1 MLLNSLSLRLYDVQM
16 IIQCNACSLEYVITA
31 DAVATAV
38 LAAAVLAVAVANTM
52 AATEYNNQKQA

>member
-1 MLLNSLSLRLYDVQM
+1 M

-31 DAVATAV
+31 DAVATAA

-52 AATEYNNQKQA
+52 AATEYNNQNKRNSCSPVLC